1 MINKGTRQLF
11 LPIHPQTPMFRKSS
25 REAKNVQN
33 LATDQARKYDKMPN
47 LRAATEITKNWL
59 KKKWWFRQE
68 SKILNLRSR
77 AKHLSISNMIQNIA
91 ETRNTCFN
99 SKTQESACWTCLL
112 LCKLLVASF
121 FILFIFKK
129 IANFQEKRGF
139 FCSTLLHV
147 FAATEGCFNKTDDIF
162 FNTYQIV
169 ANQHCIIIGLTWIK
183 WTRSWSGPF
192 WKPQVTNG

>member
-121 FILFIFKK
+121 LFFLFSKKSQIFKK
-129 IANFQEKRGF
+129 NGVF
-139 FCSTLLHV
+139 FARLCCTFLLLQRAV
-147 FAATEGCFNKTDDIF
+147 LIK
-162 FNTYQIV
+162 
-169 ANQHCIIIGLTWIK
+169 LTISFLILI
-183 WTRSWSGPF
+183 R
-192 WKPQVTNG
+192 